1 MASAKVDITK
11 EDLYGILNVEA
22 TATEKEVFSSGM
34 SYIFAMI
41 TLLNGWCT
49 IKAVRLYENVNPYK
63 TKK

>member
-22 TATEKEVFSSGM
+22 TATEKEVYSSEM

-41 TLLNGWCT
+41 TVVKYGWD
-49 IKAVRLYENVNPYK
+49 KAHDQLPG
-63 TKK
+63 